1 MSQLDLNSYESQ
13 ISQLAENLKSKTDMS
28 EAAFETKNKANEIV
42 KTLGEAKTFIS
53 GKPVTKYL
61 LNRAKAPVE
70 AALEKA
76 GVKLGEF
83 KDQVTSTIRGRL
95 NEAVENIRS
104 RASSA
109 VDNATGATTETQI
122 TDLASPHVL
131 VGNNSMSRGSI
142 NGEDAP
148 PAYDADGYS
157 ANRGEFQRPSTDSV
171 ETGVQETSFDAEGA
185 SRVVPGPPAYEPPT
199 ADLPDVI
206 ATRTQAAANET
217 VYATKAPM
225 APEAPD
231 VIATKAPMAPEFEED
246 AVKGV
251 AKATEKDA
259 VGDDAVQGVLDAI
272 PGADIIGAALG
283 IGLTV
288 ASILKKP
295 KDHIPVDRINASF
308 QSGI

>member
-13 ISQLAENLKSKTDMS
+13 ISQLAQNLKSKTDMS

-83 KDQVTSTIRGRL
+83 KDQVVSTLRGRV

-109 VDNATGATTETQI
+109 VDDATASAETQI
-122 TDLASPHVL
+122 TNLASPHVL
-131 VGNNSMSRGSI
+131 IGNNSMSRGSI

-157 ANRGEFQRPSTDSV
+157 ANRGEFQRPTAEP

-225 APEAPD
+225 APE
-231 VIATKAPMAPEFEED
+231 FEED
-246 AVKGV
+246 AVKATSKV
-251 AKATEKDA
+251 AEKDA
-259 VGDDAVQGVLDAI
+259 VGDDAVSGVLDAI

>member
-13 ISQLAENLKSKTDMS
+13 ISQLAQNLKSKTDMT

-83 KDQVTSTIRGRL
+83 KDQVVSTLRGRV

-109 VDNATGATTETQI
+109 VDDATASAETQI
-122 TDLASPHVL
+122 TNLASPHVL
-131 VGNNSMSRGSI
+131 IGNNSMSRGSI

-157 ANRGEFQRPSTDSV
+157 ANRGEFQRPTAEP

-206 ATRTQAAANET
+206 ATKVQSAANET

-225 APEAPD
+225 AE
-231 VIATKAPMAPEFEED
+231 EFEED
-246 AVKGV
+246 AVKATSKV
-251 AKATEKDA
+251 AEKDA
-259 VGDDAVQGVLDAI
+259 VGDDAVSGVLDAI

>member
-1 MSQLDLNSYESQ
+1 M
-13 ISQLAENLKSKTDMS
+13 
-28 EAAFETKNKANEIV
+28 
-42 KTLGEAKTFIS
+42 
-53 GKPVTKYL
+53 
-61 LNRAKAPVE
+61 E

-83 KDQVTSTIRGRL
+83 KDQVVSTLRGRV

-109 VDNATGATTETQI
+109 VDDATASAETQI
-122 TDLASPHVL
+122 TNLASPHVL

-157 ANRGEFQRPSTDSV
+157 ADRGEFQRPTAEP

-185 SRVVPGPPAYEPPT
+185 SRVVAGPPAYEPPT
-199 ADLPDVI
+199 AELPDVI

-225 APEAPD
+225 APEVEA
-231 VIATKAPMAPEFEED
+231 D
-246 AVKGV
+246 AVKATSKV
-251 AKATEKDA
+251 AEKDA
-259 VGDDAVQGVLDAI
+259 TGDDAVSGVLDAI

>member
-13 ISQLAENLKSKTDMS
+13 ISQLAENLKSKTDMT

-83 KDQVTSTIRGRL
+83 KDQVVSTLRGRV

-109 VDNATGATTETQI
+109 VDDATASAETQI
-122 TDLASPHVL
+122 TNLASPHVL
-131 VGNNSMSRGSI
+131 IGNNSMSRGSI

-157 ANRGEFQRPSTDSV
+157 ANRGEFQRPTAEP

-225 APEAPD
+225 APE
-231 VIATKAPMAPEFEED
+231 FEED
-246 AVKGV
+246 AVKATSKV
-251 AKATEKDA
+251 AEKDA
-259 VGDDAVQGVLDAI
+259 VGDDAVSGVLDAI

>member
-83 KDQVTSTIRGRL
+83 KDQVTSTLRGRL

-109 VDNATGATTETQI
+109 VDEASASAETQI
-122 TDLASPHVL
+122 TNLASPHVL

-157 ANRGEFQRPSTDSV
+157 ADRGEFQRPTAEP

-231 VIATKAPMAPEFEED
+231 VIATKAPMAPEVEAD
-246 AVKGV
+246 AVKATSKV
-251 AKATEKDA
+251 AEKDA
-259 VGDDAVQGVLDAI
+259 VGDDAVSGVLDAI

-295 KDHIPVDRINASF
+295 KDHIPVDSINASF

>member
-157 ANRGEFQRPSTDSV
+157 ANRGEFQRPTAEP

-199 ADLPDVI
+199 AELPDVI

-217 VYATKAPM
+217 VY
-225 APEAPD
+225 
-231 VIATKAPMAPEFEED
+231 ATKAPMAPEFEED

-259 VGDDAVQGVLDAI
+259 VGDDAVTGVLDAI

-295 KDHIPVDRINASF
+295 KDHIPVDTINASF

>member
-13 ISQLAENLKSKTDMS
+13 ISQLAQNLKSKTDMT

-83 KDQVTSTIRGRL
+83 KDQVVSTLRGRV

-109 VDNATGATTETQI
+109 VDDATASAETQI
-122 TDLASPHVL
+122 TNLASPHVL
-131 VGNNSMSRGSI
+131 IGNNSMSRGSI

-157 ANRGEFQRPSTDSV
+157 ANRGEFQRPTAEP

-225 APEAPD
+225 APE
-231 VIATKAPMAPEFEED
+231 FEED
-246 AVKGV
+246 AGKAV

-259 VGDDAVQGVLDAI
+259 VGDDAVSGVLDAI

>member
-225 APEAPD
+225 APE
-231 VIATKAPMAPEFEED
+231 FEED
-246 AVKGV
+246 AVKATSKV
-251 AKATEKDA
+251 AEKDA
-259 VGDDAVQGVLDAI
+259 VGDDAVTGVLDAI

-295 KDHIPVDRINASF
+295 KDHIPVDTINASF

>member
-83 KDQVTSTIRGRL
+83 KDQVVSTLRGRV

-109 VDNATGATTETQI
+109 VDDATASAETQI
-122 TDLASPHVL
+122 TNLASPHVL
-131 VGNNSMSRGSI
+131 IGNNSMSRGSI

-157 ANRGEFQRPSTDSV
+157 ANRGEFQRPTAEP

-225 APEAPD
+225 APE
-231 VIATKAPMAPEFEED
+231 FEED
-246 AVKGV
+246 AVKATSKV
-251 AKATEKDA
+251 AEKDA
-259 VGDDAVQGVLDAI
+259 VGDDAVSGVLDAI